1 MNLEHKIYEIFSSSA
16 QIFYDRAGRRI
27 LLRYPNG
34 VETRYVYGGNGGNCN
49 GNGCRN
55 PKLTKIEITSGDG
68 KVIWNAKYSYSKGGF
83 IVEEDQLKKKIR
95 YEYDKDGQIK
105 KADVFVKENPKRSYG
120 FLFDYDRM
128 GNRVAMEL
136 YSQVDGLFDPRFP
149 RPKDKE
155 PALKHPIRF
164 EYEYN
169 RAGEILGFVARK
181 TKDGSFWYSAEFK
194 HDLRGNVSQ
203 KRVILSDGNSYTTNY
218 LHDFE
223 NRLWEILF
231 PGGEESEFLI
241 LEGFVLKRRYQ
252 DEEGKMKEI
261 NLIYDGDQVL
271 LELDEKGEPIK
282 RYVLGVERDEILWV
296 KKIRQDG
303 EDGEGA
309 GDKGGKGKGK
319 GKGKEGE
326 RRDYIFYHYDHGGNV
341 VILTDFSGDVVA
353 EYEYSP
359 FGEVL
364 EAQGPEAKKNRF
376 LFAGRYYIS
385 EGGIYDFRA
394 RMLDGRLGRFL
405 EREPLAGERMRFLSM
420 YSYSRNNPVNF
431 KDTTGL
437 YFESVKNWAE
447 GKISGIRFMRW
458 IGCPRPGC
466 RPLMDALLGKS
477 PKEAVDLIH
486 SFWYMEQQY
495 RIRGDKALQ
504 DPVGHSRDIFWN
516 RFLPLF
522 KDRTVK
528 FISSEKSRFRGA
540 ISRWW
545 IKRSI
550 LDSATNKFFGT
561 IEKVILNLP
570 NRTDL
575 PSASPAEAAR
585 KASAVL
591 AISSM
596 GAGTSLALLGL
607 PILGAGIAAGG
618 TILAG
623 IINFYATKVEE
634 VILGEIE
641 KYLKDLAGLIIG
653 GYTIKV
659 RAFCWQGWTDG
670 CISIDF
676 PGLGPLSFV
685 AVAYFES
692 LQLHNTFLGHYILKV
707 GFGLQV
713 LEFYNRLRQNWP
725 ELGLPE
731 IF

>member
-1 MNLEHKIYEIFSSSA
+1 M
-16 QIFYDRAGRRI
+16 
-27 LLRYPNG
+27 
-34 VETRYVYGGNGGNCN
+34 TRYVYGGNGGNCN

-385 EGGIYDFRA
+385 EGGLYDFRA
-394 RMLDGRLGRFL
+394 RMVDGRLGRFL
-405 EREPLAGERMRFLSM
+405 ERDPLVGERMSFLSL

-437 YFESVKNWAE
+437 YFESVRNWAE
-447 GKISGIRFMRW
+447 YTFWLCLNVYLNSVALNGIPCMENRLSWAPAGVGDAFRLL
-458 IGCPRPGC
+458 RDVA
-466 RPLMDALLGKS
+466 RSFHPLPDNIWRGNGLGVIAKN
-477 PKEAVDLIH
+477 
-486 SFWYMEQQY
+486 
-495 RIRGDKALQ
+495 R
-504 DPVGHSRDIFWN
+504 FWN
-516 RFLPLF
+516 QFLPRL
-522 KDRTVK
+522 KDSIIRM
-528 FISSEKSRFRGA
+528 INEERESFRRA
-540 ISRWW
+540 IDRWW
-545 IKRSI
+545 IPSRKI
-550 LDSATNKFFGT
+550 TNEYVFKN
-561 IEKVILNLP
+561 IERIIRNLP
-570 NRTDL
+570 HRTDL
-575 PSASPAEAAR
+575 ILPSGERAVEIAR
-585 KASAVL
+585 G
-591 AISSM
+591 I
-596 GAGTSLALLGL
+596 GRILGL
-607 PILGAGIAAGG
+607 HGAAAGVAIG
-618 TILAG
+618 ASIFPPVILLTPVALIAG
-623 IINFYATKVEE
+623 MKIGEWLIGGMVKIISKWYAKKVEGVVLPE
-634 VILGEIE
+634 VE
-641 KYLKDLAGLIIG
+641 KLQKDLFSLIVG
-653 GYTIKV
+653 NYRVKV
-659 RAFCWQGWTDG
+659 RAFCFRGWNEGCAPIEITD
-670 CISIDF
+670 
-676 PGLGPLSFV
+676 LGPLSASFIG
-685 AVAYFES
+685 YFEI
-692 LQLHNTFLGHYILKV
+692 LPFHPTNYIYHYSAKV
-707 GFGLQV
+707 LFGV
-713 LEFYNRLRQNWP
+713 EAFNFYNTLRYEW
-725 ELGLPE
+725 GLSW
-731 IF
+731 